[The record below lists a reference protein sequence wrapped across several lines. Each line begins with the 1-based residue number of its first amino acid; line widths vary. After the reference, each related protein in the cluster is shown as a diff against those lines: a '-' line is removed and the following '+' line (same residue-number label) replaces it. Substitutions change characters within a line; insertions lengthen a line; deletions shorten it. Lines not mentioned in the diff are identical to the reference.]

1 MQDMQE
7 ARQAHLIECDTSKI
21 PFLCTLINYIKE
33 QSLAAPIWGAHAHI
47 TETVDWDSP
56 KGDLSRFVRMS
67 QDHTCYNM
75 SVISIEVRS
84 ITDIDKTADI
94 YCPTSGKKLGKLS
107 LQQAL
112 MRYLKLQDGS
122 PLCAEIHQRGLLG
135 QVDIIIPNTA
145 DAEARFEMFNKQPA
159 GYLYHVLPTFGALLT
174 FIQEILHWSMDPA
187 VVMEAPQ
194 CTWDNET
201 GILTTPQDNQVE
213 GILSDVCSLPFF
225 QDVLAVTRVAEVSKS
240 GRKKKHTA
248 PEMCFRLG
256 GDCSVQTIHGANDGK
271 YMKTTEPG
279 TEPGFGTKAFADAPA
294 TANQPVIEL
303 NQTDGSSSGEESD
316 GESGDVSSSG
326 SSSLLTSSGED
337 GQASQPASS
346 G

>member
-1 MQDMQE
+1 MQE
-7 ARQAHLIECDTSKI
+7 ARQAHLIKCDTSKI
-21 PFLCTLINYIKE
+21 PFLRALINYIKE
-33 QSLAAPIWGAHAHI
+33 HSLAAPIWGGHAHI
-47 TETVDWDSP
+47 TKTVDWDSP
-56 KGDLSRFVRMS
+56 KGDLSRIVRMS

-75 SVISIEVRS
+75 SVISVKVHG

-135 QVDIIIPNTA
+135 QVDIVIPNTA
-145 DAEARFEMFNKQPA
+145 YAEARFEMFNKQPA
-159 GYLYHVLPTFGALLT
+159 GYLYHILPTFGASLT
-174 FIQEILHWSMDPA
+174 FIQETLHRSMDPV
-187 VVMEAPQ
+187 VVMGAPQ
-194 CTWDNET
+194 CTQDNET

-213 GILSDVCSLPFF
+213 GILSDVRSLPFF
-225 QDVLAVTRVAEVSKS
+225 QDVLAVTRATEVSKL
-240 GRKKKHTA
+240 GRKKEHTA

-256 GDCSVQTIHGANDGK
+256 GNCSVQTIHGANDRK
-271 YMKTTEPG
+271 YTKTTKPG
-279 TEPGFGTKAFADAPA
+279 AELGFGTKASAAAPA
-294 TANQPVIEL
+294 TADQPVIEL
-303 NQTDGSSSGEESD
+303 DQTNGSSSGEESD

-337 GQASQPASS
+337 GQASHPA
-346 G
+346 GKG

>member
-1 MQDMQE
+1 MQE

-21 PFLCTLINYIKE
+21 PFLCAQINYIKE
-33 QSLAAPIWGAHAHI
+33 HSLAAPIWGGHAHI

-56 KGDLSRFVRMS
+56 KGDLSHFVRMS

-75 SVISIEVRS
+75 SVISVKVRG
-84 ITDIDKTADI
+84 ITNIDKTADI
-94 YCPTSGKKLGKLS
+94 YCPTSGEKLGKLS
-107 LQQAL
+107 LWQAL

-135 QVDIIIPNTA
+135 QVDMVIPNTA
-145 DAEARFEMFNKQPA
+145 DVEACFEMFNKQLA
-159 GYLYHVLPTFGALLT
+159 RYLYHVLPTFGTLLT
-174 FIQEILHWSMDPA
+174 FIQEILRQSMDPV
-187 VVMEAPQ
+187 VVMGAPQ
-194 CTWDNET
+194 CTRDNET

-225 QDVLAVTRVAEVSKS
+225 QDILAMTHAAEVSKL
-240 GRKKKHTA
+240 GRKKEHTA

-271 YMKTTEPG
+271 YTKTTKPSA
-279 TEPGFGTKAFADAPA
+279 EPGFGTKASTATPA
-294 TANQPVIEL
+294 IANQPVIEL
-303 NQTDGSSSGEESD
+303 DQTNNSSSREESD

-326 SSSLLTSSGED
+326 SSSSSTSSGED